1 MTRRSASSSNLI
13 IPKFLKFLMTM
24 KPKYLLPIALVG
36 TIPLISVSAKSLWEN
51 AQPARSAYS
60 DRTARH
66 AGDILTVFIDEST
79 SLTGTQRRSQER
91 TSDIASEVG
100 QFLFS
105 PVASGF
111 GTHNGELPATEISS
125 AAASEGGG
133 TVTNRQTLRSS
144 ATVIIVD
151 TLPNGN
157 IVVEGTRAVS
167 FSGQQYFAKLRGI
180 VRPADIDRNNAIP
193 SSAIADAHIEYISK
207 GSLTNSEK
215 QGWLSR
221 TLDKINPF

>member
-1 MTRRSASSSNLI
+1 MNHKIL
-13 IPKFLKFLMTM
+13 F
-24 KPKYLLPIALVG
+24 PIALVG
-36 TIPLISVSAKSLWEN
+36 IVPLIPASAKSLWAN
-51 AQPARSAYS
+51 QQTARSAYS
-60 DRTARH
+60 DRTASQ

-91 TSDIASEVG
+91 SSDIASEVT

-105 PVASGF
+105 PIASGF
-111 GTHNGELPATEISS
+111 GTHNGETPATEISS
-125 AAASEGGG
+125 SASSEGGG
-133 TVTNRQTLRSS
+133 TVTNRQTLRSQAS
-144 ATVIIVD
+144 VIIVD

-157 IVVEGTRAVS
+157 LVIEGTRAVT
-167 FSGQQYFAKLRGI
+167 FSGQQYFAKLRGL
-180 VRPADIDRNNAIP
+180 VRPADIDRNNSIP